1 MHSLARQFEGTAA
14 SVLVLGGKELRETTK
29 ANTVWC
35 QDTKQM
41 ACVLAHLTQCPNPL
55 EQLLI
60 YSFNHS
66 TLCLALPLSTG
77 GLRKGLVVNWVR
89 RGGRDDFDLDLNSD
103 LESSFP

>member
-1 MHSLARQFEGTAA
+1 M
-14 SVLVLGGKELRETTK
+14 LVLGGKELREMTK
-29 ANTVWC
+29 ANTAWR

-66 TLCLALPLSTG
+66 TLLSLSPG
-77 GLRKGLVVNWVR
+77 GLRKGLVVSRER

-103 LESSFP
+103 LESRVP